1 VESSTDEARF
11 NAAGKTSVAEAG
23 SSVVQEAADGSARG
37 TRAQDGRHVAT
48 PFRGTAAVMQSLEA
62 DLRQH
67 VRGEVRFDQ
76 ASKALYASDASNYR
90 QVPLAVVVPA
100 DVDDLLATVAVC
112 RRNDVPFLPRGGGTS
127 QNGQCVNVAVVA
139 DASKYVNRVVSVDPA
154 ARTAIVE
161 PGVVCDTLRDAAEQ
175 HGLTFAPDPAT
186 HSRCTLGGM
195 IANNSCGA
203 HSVMAGK
210 TVENI
215 EALEIVTYDGAR
227 FWVGPTADDELER
240 VIAAG
245 GRQGEIYAALKQLRD
260 TYAELIRAK
269 FPQIKRRVSG
279 FNLDQLLPENGFNVA
294 RALVGTEGTCAIT
307 LQAKVRLVK
316 SPAKRV
322 LLVLGFADIFTA
334 ADAVPHFMQ
343 CGPIA
348 IEGLDRAIIRGLQAR
363 GLKKEEI
370 ALLPEGDAWVVLEF
384 GADTQ
389 DEAVSQARAAAQYF
403 ASGAAGANVSM
414 MLVEERALQAKV
426 WSIRETGASAV
437 ALSVDPA
444 RPDPV
449 VGWEDAAVDPLRLGD
464 YLRAFQAMVDRY
476 GYETSLYGHF
486 GDGCVHARITFDL
499 RTVEG
504 IATWRRFLREAAEL
518 VVEFGGSLSGEH
530 GDGQAKAEFLP
541 MMYGPELMQA
551 MEQFKAIWDPANR
564 LNPGKVV
571 HAYRADENL
580 RMGPAYRPVN
590 LQTRLT
596 FSSQEGDGF
605 QRAVERCIG
614 MGKCRSLEGG
624 TMCPSYRATREEK
637 FSTRGRAHLFW
648 EMLQGEV
655 ITGGWQSREV
665 KEALDTCLACKGCKS
680 DCPTHTDMAS
690 YKAEFLSHYYE
701 TNRRPRQAMFMGR
714 IGEWAP
720 LAARFPRLTNFMTSA
735 PGLGP
740 LGKWI
745 AGVAQTR
752 ELPKFARQTY
762 REIARRAAR
771 SAGANPAAPI
781 PAAPTVARPK
791 PGAPKPGAPNLGSRK
806 LILWVD
812 TFSDHFSPEIA
823 QAAAD
828 VLTQLGW
835 HVVLPKKRLCCGR
848 PLYDFGLLERARELL
863 VNVLDDLADDIA
875 AGVPLVGLEPGCLS
889 VFKDELLKQL
899 PDHAQ
904 AKRLSAQTFLFSDF
918 VVREPFEWP
927 KLDAEVVV
935 HGHCHQKALFGMQGD
950 TALLERLGVKWKLLD
965 TGCCGMAGSF
975 GFNAEHQ
982 ALSEKIGEDKLFPAI
997 RSAAPQT
1004 IVLTNG
1010 FSCREQI
1017 EQGTGRH
1024 ALHIAQL
1031 AQRALAPRSVTPTAS
1046 KAAAAAAAANS
1057 APQSA
1062 V

>member
-1 VESSTDEARF
+1 MQTMRNANVEPSR
-11 NAAGKTSVAEAG
+11 
-23 SSVVQEAADGSARG
+23 SA
-37 TRAQDGRHVAT
+37 TA
-48 PFRGTAAVMQSLEA
+48 FRGTADVMRALEA

-76 ASKALYASDASNYR
+76 GSKALYAADASNYR
-90 QVPLAVVVPA
+90 QVPLAVVVPR
-100 DVDDLLATVAVC
+100 DVDDLVATLAAC
-112 RRNDVPFLPRGGGTS
+112 RRHDVPFLPRGGGTS
-127 QNGQCVNVAVVA
+127 QSGQCVNVAVVA
-139 DASKYVNRVVSVDPA
+139 DASKQVNRIVAIDAV
-154 ARTAIVE
+154 ARTAVVE

-195 IANNSCGA
+195 IGNNSCGA

-210 TVENI
+210 TVENT
-215 EALEIVTYDGAR
+215 EALEVLTYDGAR
-227 FWVGPTADDELER
+227 FWVGPTSDDELAR
-240 VIAAG
+240 IIATG
-245 GRQGEIYAALKQLRD
+245 DRQGEIYAALKALRD
-260 TYAELIRAK
+260 KYADLIRAK

-294 RALVGTEGTCAIT
+294 RALVGTEGTCAVT
-307 LQAKVRLVK
+307 LQAKVRLVH

-322 LLVLGFADIFTA
+322 LLVVGFADIYTA
-334 ADAVPHFMQ
+334 ADAVPHFMRFK
-343 CGPIA
+343 PIA
-348 IEGLDRAIIRGLQAR
+348 IEGLDRVMIRGLQAR
-363 GLKKEEI
+363 GLKKEDI
-370 ALLPEGDAWVVLEF
+370 ALLPAGDAWVVLEF
-384 GADTQ
+384 GADTH
-389 DEAVSQARAAAQYF
+389 DEAVQAAQAAARHF
-403 ASGAAGANVSM
+403 DAGDAGPNVST
-414 MLVEERALQAKV
+414 MLVEARALQAKV

-437 ALSVDPA
+437 ALTIEPG

-464 YLRAFQAMVDRY
+464 YLRAFQALVDRS

-499 RTVEG
+499 RTAET
-504 IATWRRFLREAAEL
+504 IATWRKFLREAAEL

-541 MMYGPELMQA
+541 IMYGAELMEA

-571 HAYRADENL
+571 HPYRADENL
-580 RMGPAYRPVN
+580 RMGPAYRPVT
-590 LQTRLT
+590 LQTKLT
-596 FSSQEGDGF
+596 FTSREGDGF

-624 TMCPSYRATREEK
+624 TMCPSYRASREEAY
-637 FSTRGRAHLFW
+637 STRGRAHLFW

-655 ITGGWQSREV
+655 ITDGWQSREV
-665 KEALDTCLACKGCKS
+665 KDALDTCLACKGCKS

-690 YKAEFLSHYYE
+690 YKAEFLSHYFE
-701 TNRRPRQAMFMGR
+701 THRRPRQALLMGR

-720 LAARFPRLTNFMTSA
+720 LAARFAPLTNFMTSA
-735 PGLGP
+735 PLFAS

-745 AGVAQTR
+745 AGVAQART
-752 ELPKFARQTY
+752 LPKFARRTY
-762 REIARRAAR
+762 RQIALH
-771 SAGANPAAPI
+771 GANEAANH
-781 PAAPTVARPK
+781 AANPSHDSSAKKV
-791 PGAPKPGAPNLGSRK
+791 
-806 LILWVD
+806 ILWVD
-812 TFSDHFSPEIA
+812 TFNDHFSPDIA

-828 VLTQLGW
+828 VLTQLGFR
-835 HVVLPKKRLCCGR
+835 VVLPKKRLCCGR

-899 PDHAQ
+899 PDSEA
-904 AKRLSAQTFLFSDF
+904 ARRLSAQTFLFSDF
-918 VVREPFEWP
+918 VARQPFDWP
-927 KLDAEVVV
+927 TLDAQVVV
-935 HGHCHQKALFGMQGD
+935 HGHCHQKSLFGMAGD
-950 TALLERLGVKWKLLD
+950 TALLDRLGVQWKLLD

-975 GFNAEHQ
+975 GFNAKHH
-982 ALSEKIGEDKLFPAI
+982 AMSEQIGEDKLFPAV
-997 RSAAPQT
+997 RATPQDT
-1004 IVLTNG
+1004 LVLTNG

-1017 EQGTGRH
+1017 EHGTGRH

-1031 AQRALAPRSVTPTAS
+1031 AQRALAAGSPRRLDAN
-1046 KAAAAAAAANS
+1046 AADARPAAV
-1057 APQSA
+1057 PH
-1062 V
+1062 

>member
-1 VESSTDEARF
+1 
-11 NAAGKTSVAEAG
+11 
-23 SSVVQEAADGSARG
+23 
-37 TRAQDGRHVAT
+37 
-48 PFRGTAAVMQSLEA
+48 MQALEA
-62 DLRQH
+62 DLRRS

-76 ASKALYASDASNYR
+76 GSKALYAADASNYR
-90 QVPLAVVVPA
+90 QVPLAVVVPS
-100 DVDDLLATVAVC
+100 DVDDLLETLAAC

-139 DASKYVNRVVSVDPA
+139 DASKYVNRVVSVDPVA
-154 ARTAIVE
+154 GVAIVE
-161 PGVVCDTLRDAAEQ
+161 PGVICDTLRDAAEA

-210 TVENI
+210 TVENV
-215 EALEIVTYDGAR
+215 EALEIATFDGAR
-227 FWVGPTADDELER
+227 FWVGPTSDDELER
-240 VIAAG
+240 IIAAG

-260 TYAELIRAK
+260 TYAGQIRAK

-294 RALVGTEGTCAIT
+294 RALVGTEGTCAVT

-322 LLVLGFADIFTA
+322 IVVAGFTDIYTA
-334 ADAVPHFMQ
+334 ADAVPHFMR

-363 GLKKEEI
+363 GLKKDEI

-389 DEAVSQARAAAQYF
+389 DDAVHQAQTAAAYF
-403 ASGAAGANVSM
+403 SSGTAGPNVST
-414 MLVEERALQAKV
+414 MLVEDRALQAKV

-437 ALSVDPA
+437 ALSVDA
-444 RPDPV
+444 GTPDPV
-449 VGWEDAAVDPLRLGD
+449 VGWEDAAVDPMRLGD
-464 YLRAFQAMVDRY
+464 YLRAFQALVDRY

-499 RTVEG
+499 RSVEG
-504 IATWRRFLREAAEL
+504 VATWRKFLREAAEL

-541 MMYGPELMQA
+541 IMYGPDLMQA

-580 RMGPAYRPVN
+580 RMGPAYKPVT
-590 LQTRLT
+590 LQTKLT
-596 FSSQEGDGF
+596 FASQEGEGF
-605 QRAVERCIG
+605 QREIERCIG

-624 TMCPSYRATREEK
+624 TMCPSFRATREEK
-637 FSTRGRAHLFW
+637 YSTRGRAHLFW
-648 EMLQGEV
+648 EMLQGDV
-655 ITGGWQSREV
+655 ITDGWQSREV

-701 TNRRPRQAMFMGR
+701 TNRRPRQALFMGR

-720 LAARFPRLTNFMTSA
+720 WAARFPRLTNFMTSA
-735 PGLGP
+735 PGLAAV
-740 LGKWI
+740 GKWV
-745 AGVAQTR
+745 AGVAQAR
-752 ELPKFARQTY
+752 ELPKFATRTY
-762 REIARRAAR
+762 RQIARRSPQTELDAR
-771 SAGANPAAPI
+771 S
-781 PAAPTVARPK
+781 
-791 PGAPKPGAPNLGSRK
+791 PGDVKK
-806 LILWVD
+806 VILWVD
-812 TFSDHFSPEIA
+812 TFNDHFTPEIA

-828 VLTQLGW
+828 VLTQMGW
-835 HVVLPKKRLCCGR
+835 HVVLPKNRLCCGR
-848 PLYDFGLLERARELL
+848 PLYDFGLLDRARELL
-863 VNVLDDLADDIA
+863 TTILDDLGEDIA

-889 VFKDELLKQL
+889 VFKDELLKQF
-899 PDHAQ
+899 PDHALATQ
-904 AKRLSAQTFLFSDF
+904 LSAQTFLFSDF
-918 VVREPFEWP
+918 VARQPFDWP
-927 KLDAEVVV
+927 TLPADVIV

-950 TALLERLGVKWKLLD
+950 TALLNKLGVKWKLLD

-975 GFNAEHQ
+975 GFNDEHH
-982 ALSEKIGEDKLFPAI
+982 ALSEKIGEDTLFPAV
-997 RSAAPQT
+997 RAAAAANAET

-1017 EQGTGRH
+1017 EQGTGQH
-1024 ALHIAQL
+1024 AMHIAQL
-1031 AQRALAPRSVTPTAS
+1031 AQRALAARR
-1046 KAAAAAAAANS
+1046 
-1057 APQSA
+1057 
-1062 V
+1062 

>member
-1 VESSTDEARF
+1 MGTSFDEEQGA
-11 NAAGKTSVAEAG
+11 SVDELHDSG
-23 SSVVQEAADGSARG
+23 PSALK
-37 TRAQDGRHVAT
+37 RAPHVAT
-48 PFRGTAAVMQSLEA
+48 PFTGTAAVMQALEA
-62 DLRQH
+62 DLRSH

-76 ASKALYASDASNYR
+76 GSKALYAADASNYR

-100 DVDDLLATVAVC
+100 DVDDLLATLAAC

-139 DASKYVNRVVSVDPA
+139 DASKYVNRVVSVDPV
-154 ARTAIVE
+154 ARVAIVE

-210 TVENI
+210 TVENV
-215 EALEIVTYDGAR
+215 EALEIATFDGAR
-227 FWVGPTADDELER
+227 FWVGPTSDQELER
-240 VIAAG
+240 IIAAG

-260 TYAELIRAK
+260 TYAEQIRAR

-294 RALVGTEGTCAIT
+294 RALVGTEGTCALT

-316 SPAKRV
+316 SPAMRV
-322 LLVLGFADIFTA
+322 IVVVGFADIYTA
-334 ADAVPHFMQ
+334 ADAVPHFMR

-363 GLKKEEI
+363 GLKKDEI

-389 DEAVSQARAAAQYF
+389 GDVMLKARAAAAYF
-403 ASGAAGANVSM
+403 ASGEAGPNVSA
-414 MLVEERALQAKV
+414 MLVEDRALQAKV

-437 ALSVDPA
+437 ALSVDSGT
-444 RPDPV
+444 PDPV

-464 YLRAFQAMVDRY
+464 YLRAFQALVDRY

-499 RTVEG
+499 RSAEG
-504 IATWRRFLREAAEL
+504 VATWRKFLREAAEL

-541 MMYGPELMQA
+541 IMYGPELMRA

-580 RMGPAYRPVN
+580 RMGPAYKPVT

-596 FSSQEGDGF
+596 FASQEGDGF
-605 QRAVERCIG
+605 QREIERCIG

-637 FSTRGRAHLFW
+637 YSTRGRAHLFW
-648 EMLQGEV
+648 EMLQGDV
-655 ITGGWQSREV
+655 IADGWQSREV

-690 YKAEFLSHYYE
+690 YKAEFLSHYYG
-701 TNRRPRQAMFMGR
+701 TNRRPRQALFMGR

-720 LAARFPRLTNFMTSA
+720 WAARFPRLTNFVTSA
-735 PGLGP
+735 PGLSSF
-740 LGKWI
+740 GKWL

-752 ELPKFARQTY
+752 ELPRFADATY
-762 REIARRAAR
+762 RQIARRSPQSAR
-771 SAGANPAAPI
+771 D
-781 PAAPTVARPK
+781 ARGDVK
-791 PGAPKPGAPNLGSRK
+791 KV
-806 LILWVD
+806 ILWVD
-812 TFSDHFSPEIA
+812 TFNDHFTPEIA

-828 VLTQLGW
+828 VLKQLGW
-835 HVVLPKKRLCCGR
+835 DVVLPKNRLCCGR

-863 VNVLDDLADDIA
+863 THILDDLADDIA

-899 PDHAQ
+899 PNHAL
-904 AKRLSAQTFLFSDF
+904 ARKLSAQTFLFSDF
-918 VVREPFEWP
+918 VARQPFDWP
-927 KLDAEVVV
+927 TLAADVIV

-950 TALLERLGVKWKLLD
+950 TALLNKLGVNWKLLD

-975 GFNAEHQ
+975 GFNTEHH
-982 ALSEKIGEDKLFPAI
+982 ALSTKIGEDKLFPAV
-997 RSAAPQT
+997 RAAGAET

-1024 ALHIAQL
+1024 AMHIAQL
-1031 AQRALAPRSVTPTAS
+1031 AQRALAAR
-1046 KAAAAAAAANS
+1046 
-1057 APQSA
+1057 
-1062 V
+1062 

>member
-1 VESSTDEARF
+1 
-11 NAAGKTSVAEAG
+11 
-23 SSVVQEAADGSARG
+23 
-37 TRAQDGRHVAT
+37 
-48 PFRGTAAVMQSLEA
+48 MQSLEA
-62 DLRQH
+62 DLRQS

-76 ASKALYASDASNYR
+76 ASKALYSSDASNYR

-100 DVDDLLATVAVC
+100 NVDDLVATVAVC

-139 DASKYVNRVVSVDPA
+139 DASKYVNRVVSVEPA

-215 EALEIVTYDGAR
+215 EALEILTYDGAR
-227 FWVGPTADDELER
+227 FWAGPTADDELER
-240 VIAAG
+240 IIEAR

-260 TYAELIRAK
+260 TYADLIRAK

-322 LLVLGFADIFTA
+322 LLALGFADIFTA
-334 ADAVPHFMQ
+334 ADAVPHFMH

-370 ALLPEGDAWVVLEF
+370 ALLPAGDAWVVLEF
-384 GADTQ
+384 GADTH
-389 DEAVSQARAAAQYF
+389 DEAVLQARTAAAYF
-403 ASGAAGANVSM
+403 ESGVAGPEVSM
-414 MLVEERALQAKV
+414 VLVEDRALQAKV

-437 ALSVDPA
+437 AFSVDPA

-449 VGWEDAAVDPLRLGD
+449 VGWEDAAVDPLRLGN

-499 RTVEG
+499 RTAEG

-541 MMYGPELMQA
+541 IMYGPELMQA
-551 MEQFKAIWDPANR
+551 MEQFKAIWDPTNR

-580 RMGPAYRPVN
+580 RIGPAYRTVTM
-590 LQTRLT
+590 QTRLT
-596 FSSQEGDGF
+596 FASQEGDGF

-637 FSTRGRAHLFW
+637 YSTRGRAHLFW

-655 ITGGWQSREV
+655 ITDGWQSHEV

-720 LAARFPRLTNFMTSA
+720 VAARFPRLSNFMTSA
-735 PGLGP
+735 PGLAS

-752 ELPKFARQTY
+752 ELPKFATQTY
-762 REIARRAAR
+762 REIARRAVPEAV
-771 SAGANPAAPI
+771 PPM
-781 PAAPTVARPK
+781 PV
-791 PGAPKPGAPNLGSRK
+791 APKVLPRK
-806 LILWVD
+806 VILWVD

-823 QAAAD
+823 EAAAD

-835 HVVLPKKRLCCGR
+835 QVVLPKNRLCCGR
-848 PLYDFGLLERARELL
+848 PLYDFGLLDRARQLL

-899 PDHAQ
+899 PDHSQ

-918 VVREPFEWP
+918 VVREPFDWP
-927 KLDAEVVV
+927 RLDADVIV

-975 GFNAEHQ
+975 GFNAEHH
-982 ALSEKIGEDKLFPAI
+982 ALSEKIGEDKLFPAV
-997 RSAAPQT
+997 RSAAAQT

-1031 AQRALAPRSVTPTAS
+1031 AQRALLKRGLVH
-1046 KAAAAAAAANS
+1046 AAADTDGQAAAVAAS
-1057 APQSA
+1057 AAP
-1062 V
+1062 

>member
-1 VESSTDEARF
+1 MDDAARH
-11 NAAGKTSVAEAG
+11 AAQAEPVA
-23 SSVVQEAADGSARG
+23 R
-37 TRAQDGRHVAT
+37 
-48 PFRGTAAVMQSLEA
+48 PFKGTAAVMQALEA
-62 DLRQH
+62 DLRRH
-67 VRGEVRFDQ
+67 VRGEVRFD
-76 ASKALYASDASNYR
+76 AGSKALYASDASNYR

-100 DVDDLLATVAVC
+100 DVDDLLETVAAC
-112 RRNDVPFLPRGGGTS
+112 RRNDVPFLARGGGTS

-154 ARTAIVE
+154 ARVAVVE

-210 TVENI
+210 TVENV
-215 EALEIVTYDGAR
+215 EALEIATFDGAR
-227 FWVGPTADDELER
+227 FWAGPTPDDEFAR
-240 VIAAG
+240 IIAAG
-245 GRQGEIYAALKQLRD
+245 GRRGEIYAALKQLRD
-260 TYAELIRAK
+260 TYADLIRAK
-269 FPQIKRRVSG
+269 FPQIRRRVSG

-294 RALVGTEGTCAIT
+294 RALVGTEGTCAVT

-322 LLVLGFADIFTA
+322 IIVVGFTDIYTA
-334 ADAVPHFMQ
+334 ADAVPHFMR
-343 CGPIA
+343 CSPIA

-363 GLKKEEI
+363 ALKKDEI
-370 ALLPEGDAWVVLEF
+370 ALLPAGDAWVVLEF

-389 DEAVSQARAAAQYF
+389 EDAVRRAQAAADYF
-403 ASGAAGANVSM
+403 ASGEAGPNVSA
-414 MLVEERALQAKV
+414 MLVEDRALQAKV
-426 WSIRETGASAV
+426 WSIREMGASAV
-437 ALSVDPA
+437 ALSVDPGT
-444 RPDPV
+444 PDPV

-464 YLRAFQAMVDRY
+464 YLRAFQALVDRY

-499 RTVEG
+499 RSAEG
-504 IATWRRFLREAAEL
+504 VATWRKFLREAAEL

-541 MMYGPELMQA
+541 IMFGPELMQA

-580 RMGPAYRPVN
+580 RVGPTYKPVT
-590 LQTRLT
+590 LQTKLT
-596 FSSQEGDGF
+596 FASQEGDGF
-605 QRAVERCIG
+605 QRAIERCIG

-637 FSTRGRAHLFW
+637 YSTRGRAHLFW
-648 EMLQGEV
+648 EMLQGDV
-655 ITGGWQSREV
+655 IADGWQSREV

-701 TNRRPRQAMFMGR
+701 TNRRPRQALFMGR

-720 LAARFPRLTNFMTSA
+720 WAARFPRLMNFMTSA
-735 PGLGP
+735 PGLASV
-740 LGKWI
+740 GKWV
-745 AGVAQTR
+745 AGVAQVR
-752 ELPKFARQTY
+752 ELPKFAPQTY
-762 REIARRAAR
+762 RQLAHRLPQNERAAR
-771 SAGANPAAPI
+771 DREEAKK
-781 PAAPTVARPK
+781 V
-791 PGAPKPGAPNLGSRK
+791 
-806 LILWVD
+806 ILWVD
-812 TFSDHFSPEIA
+812 TFNDHFTPDVA

-828 VLTQLGW
+828 VLTQMGW

-863 VNVLDDLADDIA
+863 TNILDDLADDIA

-889 VFKDELLKQL
+889 VLKDELLKQL
-899 PDHAQ
+899 PDHAL
-904 AKRLSAQTFLFSDF
+904 AKQLSAQTFLFSDF
-918 VVREPFEWP
+918 VARQPFDWP
-927 KLDAEVVV
+927 TLEADVVV

-950 TALLERLGVKWKLLD
+950 TALLTKLGVKWTLLD

-975 GFNAEHQ
+975 GFNAEHH
-982 ALSEKIGEDKLFPAI
+982 ALSEKIGEDKLFPLVRGA
-997 RSAAPQT
+997 SKET

-1017 EQGTGRH
+1017 EHGTGRH

-1031 AQRALAPRSVTPTAS
+1031 AQRALAAR
-1046 KAAAAAAAANS
+1046 
-1057 APQSA
+1057 
-1062 V
+1062 

>member
-11 NAAGKTSVAEAG
+11 NASGETSVADKGGGVA
-23 SSVVQEAADGSARG
+23 QEAADGAARG
-37 TRAQDGRHVAT
+37 TRAEDARHVAT
-48 PFRGTAAVMQSLEA
+48 PFRGTAAVMQLLEA

-139 DASKYVNRVVSVDPA
+139 DANKYVNRVVSVDPA

-215 EALEIVTYDGAR
+215 EALEIATYDGAR

-240 VIAAG
+240 IIAAG

-260 TYAELIRAK
+260 TYADLIRAK

-384 GADTQ
+384 GADTH
-389 DEAVSQARAAAQYF
+389 DEAVLQARAAAQHF
-403 ASGAAGANVSM
+403 ASGAVGPNVSM
-414 MLVEERALQAKV
+414 MLVEERALRAKV

-499 RTVEG
+499 RTAEG

-541 MMYGPELMQA
+541 IMYGPELMQA
-551 MEQFKAIWDPANR
+551 MEQFKAIWDPSNR

-596 FSSQEGDGF
+596 FASQEGDGF

-637 FSTRGRAHLFW
+637 YSTRGRAHLFW

-655 ITGGWQSREV
+655 ITDGWQSREV

-735 PGLGP
+735 PGLAP

-762 REIARRAAR
+762 RDIARRAAR
-771 SAGANPAAPI
+771 SAALDSAAPGPAGSIPAGRNPGGANPGAPI
-781 PAAPTVARPK
+781 PA
-791 PGAPKPGAPNLGSRK
+791 SRK

-812 TFSDHFSPEIA
+812 TFSDHFSPDIA
-823 QAAAD
+823 AAAAD

-835 HVVLPKKRLCCGR
+835 QVVLPKKRLCCGR

-863 VNVLDDLADDIA
+863 MNVLDDLADDIA

-904 AKRLSAQTFLFSDF
+904 ARRLATQTFLFADF
-918 VVREPFEWP
+918 VVREPFDWP
-927 KLDAEVVV
+927 QLNAEVVV

-975 GFNAEHQ
+975 GFNAEHR

-997 RSAAPQT
+997 RSAAADT

-1031 AQRALAPRSVTPTAS
+1031 AQRALAARTVTPTAS
-1046 KAAAAAAAANS
+1046 KTAAVASS

-1062 V
+1062 G

>member
-1 VESSTDEARF
+1 MGTSFDEEQG
-11 NAAGKTSVAEAG
+11 AGVDELYENGTSALK
-23 SSVVQEAADGSARG
+23 
-37 TRAQDGRHVAT
+37 RAPRVAT
-48 PFRGTAAVMQSLEA
+48 PFTGTAAVMQALEA
-62 DLRQH
+62 DLRSH

-76 ASKALYASDASNYR
+76 GSKALYAADASNYR

-100 DVDDLLATVAVC
+100 DVDDLLATLAAC
-112 RRNDVPFLPRGGGTS
+112 RRNDVPFLARGGGTS

-139 DASKYVNRVVSVDPA
+139 DASKYVNRVVSVDPV
-154 ARTAIVE
+154 ARVAIVE

-210 TVENI
+210 TVENV
-215 EALEIVTYDGAR
+215 EALEVATFDGAR
-227 FWVGPTADDELER
+227 FWVGPTSDQELER
-240 VIAAG
+240 IIAEG

-260 TYAELIRAK
+260 TYAERIRAK
-269 FPQIKRRVSG
+269 FPRIKRRVSG

-294 RALVGTEGTCAIT
+294 RALVGTEGTCALT

-316 SPAKRV
+316 SPAMRV
-322 LLVLGFADIFTA
+322 IVVVGFTDIYTA
-334 ADAVPHFMQ
+334 ADAVPHFMR

-363 GLKKEEI
+363 GLKQDEI

-389 DEAVSQARAAAQYF
+389 ADVMLKARAAAAYF
-403 ASGAAGANVSM
+403 ASGEAGPNVSA
-414 MLVEERALQAKV
+414 MLVEDRALQAKV

-437 ALSVDPA
+437 ALSVDTGT
-444 RPDPV
+444 PDPI

-499 RTVEG
+499 RSAEG
-504 IATWRRFLREAAEL
+504 VATWRKFLREAAEL

-541 MMYGPELMQA
+541 IMYGPELMQA

-580 RMGPAYRPVN
+580 RMGPAYKPVT

-596 FSSQEGDGF
+596 FASQEGEGF
-605 QRAVERCIG
+605 QREIERCIG

-637 FSTRGRAHLFW
+637 YSTRGRAHLFW
-648 EMLQGEV
+648 EMLQGDV
-655 ITGGWQSREV
+655 IADGWQSREV

-701 TNRRPRQAMFMGR
+701 TKRRPRQALFMGR

-720 LAARFPRLTNFMTSA
+720 WAARFPRLTNFMTSA
-735 PGLGP
+735 PGLSSF
-740 LGKWI
+740 GKWV

-752 ELPKFARQTY
+752 ELPRFASATY
-762 REIARRAAR
+762 RQIARRSPQSAR
-771 SAGANPAAPI
+771 DAHGD
-781 PAAPTVARPK
+781 VK
-791 PGAPKPGAPNLGSRK
+791 KV
-806 LILWVD
+806 ILWVD
-812 TFSDHFSPEIA
+812 TFNDHFTPEIA

-828 VLTQLGW
+828 VLKQLGW
-835 HVVLPKKRLCCGR
+835 HVVLPKNRLCCGR

-863 VNVLDDLADDIA
+863 THILDDLADDIA

-899 PDHAQ
+899 PDHAS
-904 AKRLSAQTFLFSDF
+904 AKKLSAQTFLFSDF
-918 VVREPFEWP
+918 VARQPFDWP
-927 KLDAEVVV
+927 TLAADVIV

-950 TALLERLGVKWKLLD
+950 TALLNKLGVKWKLLD

-975 GFNAEHQ
+975 GFNVEHHP
-982 ALSEKIGEDKLFPAI
+982 LSTKIGEDTLFPAV
-997 RSAAPQT
+997 RAAAAET
-1004 IVLTNG
+1004 IILTNG

-1024 ALHIAQL
+1024 AMHIAQL
-1031 AQRALAPRSVTPTAS
+1031 AQRALAAR
-1046 KAAAAAAAANS
+1046 
-1057 APQSA
+1057 
-1062 V
+1062 